1 MGNKKGT
8 RFQKPLNSKFFRLIL
23 ACLLIVFGTGL
34 IFWVSVNQGYFWQ
47 SRAASA
53 AVEIPARVEPKA
65 EVLAKPVKINIP
77 KLNRT
82 LDISDGFFA
91 DGRWVISSTG
101 VSYLIT
107 SGEIGKVGNAVL
119 YGHNLNGV
127 LGGLWRVQNGDY
139 VEVTAD
145 NGSVYKYQILE
156 RREVKPNQVE
166 ILNGS
171 DDVRLTIFTCS
182 GFLDSARFVVVGKLV
197 S

>member
-8 RFQKPLNSKFFRLIL
+8 RFQKPLNSRFFRLIL

-34 IFWVSVNQGYFWQ
+34 ILWVSVNQGYVWQ
-47 SRAASA
+47 SKAASA
-53 AVEIPARVEPKA
+53 PVEVAARVEHKQ
-65 EVLAKPVKINIP
+65 EVVQKPVKISIP
-77 KLNRT
+77 RLKRN
-82 LDISDGFFA
+82 LDVSDGYFE

-107 SGEIGKVGNAVL
+107 SGQVGKAGNAVL

-127 LGGLWRVQNGDY
+127 LGGLWKVQNGDY
-139 VEVTAD
+139 IEVTAD
-145 NGSVYKYQILE
+145 NGSVYKYEIFE

-166 ILNGS
+166 ILNQT
-171 DDVRLTIFTCS
+171 DDARITIFTCS